1 MHIRYFHFKIK
12 TKEDDAYAT
21 FPASVA
27 AYRCTRRVL
36 FTRVGRKKQFRCR
49 KEYADA
55 TASMEASRLSCHSRA
70 ACIRKSR
77 FSFTPK
83 FKGISVQR
91 RIWSTRRRILNS
103 QTREQLLHWNR
114 AR

>member
-1 MHIRYFHFKIK
+1 MLMLRSRPVLSLIDVQEGFYSPEWGERNNL
-12 TKEDDAYAT
+12 DAEKNMLTLLQAW
-21 FPASVA
+21 
-27 AYRCTRRVL
+27 RRQDYPVIHVQ
-36 FTRVGRKKQFRCR
+36 R
-49 KEYADA
+49 
-55 TASMEASRLSCHSRA
+55 
-70 ACIRKSR
+70 CIRKSR

-103 QTREQLLHWNR
+103 QTREQSLHWNR